1 MIFFLDSTSIQDL
14 GRCDAAEYGEPG
26 ATLVCGG
33 GALKEM
39 ELFGGLSCAHEYK
52 YKYKCKYKAEQLRR
66 WNHLADC
73 HGHNN

>member
-1 MIFFLDSTSIQDL
+1 MIFFLDSTSIKDL

-39 ELFGGLSCAHEYK
+39 ELFGGLSCAQQIQIQIQMQIQSGAIMEM
-52 YKYKCKYKAEQLRR
+52 ESF
-66 WNHLADC
+66 
-73 HGHNN
+73 G